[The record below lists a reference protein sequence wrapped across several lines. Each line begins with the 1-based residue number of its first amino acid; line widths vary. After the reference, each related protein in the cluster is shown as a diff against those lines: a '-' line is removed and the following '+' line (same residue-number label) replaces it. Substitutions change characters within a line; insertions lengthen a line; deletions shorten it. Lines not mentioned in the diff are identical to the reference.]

1 MKNVIIL
8 KLSGAV
14 SAQNAYGL
22 KSGDETAQRLPT
34 DRPHIWAKLLNMM
47 FWLRYEILWV

>member
-1 MKNVIIL
+1 MKNVIIV

-22 KSGDETAQRLPT
+22 RFEDETAQRLPT
-34 DRPHIWAKLLNMM
+34 DYTAELLNMM
-47 FWLRYEILWV
+47 Y